1 MCIRDS
7 VVSLGVVATFIVP
20 GILDGRPPVLVAVVG
35 SMAVMLATI
44 LLAHGVGPKSFA
56 AILGTA
62 ASLGLTLGLA
72 VAFIH
77 LAHITGLSSE
87 ESLLLQ
93 VGRGDLSLDGLVLAG
108 MVIGALG
115 VLDDVTVSQSS
126 AVLALRRANP
136 AH

>member
-1 MCIRDS
+1 MLWLAVAFAVIVVVFGRLRGALS
-7 VVSLGVVATFIVP
+7 LLGLVVSLGVVATFIVP

-44 LLAHGVGPKSFA
+44 LLAQGVGPKSFA

-87 ESLLLQ
+87 ESLLL
-93 VGRGDLSLDGLVLAG
+93 
-108 MVIGALG
+108 
-115 VLDDVTVSQSS
+115 
-126 AVLALRRANP
+126 RRANP